1 MKHPTTLLLLLT
13 IGLIGSFF
21 ITSCKKD
28 VDKVYFVEYKYV
40 NASQISIKIDDYR
53 DGRLKSNEL
62 GPGNTLIGRVDLFI
76 GAETDVF
83 AFPFSDSLL
92 ITYDTDIR
100 LKWVRED
107 TSTRNPLLLNNY
119 EVIFEKDK
127 EDVYLFTFVE
137 SDFD

>member
-1 MKHPTTLLLLLT
+1 MKHTTTFLLLLT

-28 VDKVYFVEYKYV
+28 VDKVYFVEYKYL
-40 NASQISIKIDDYR
+40 NASQKSITIDDYR

-62 GPGNTLIGRVDLFI
+62 GPGITLIGRVDLFV
-76 GAETDVF
+76 GAETNVF

-92 ITYDTDIR
+92 VTYDNSKF
-100 LKWVRED
+100 KWVRED
-107 TSTRNPLLLNNY
+107 TSNRNPLLLNNY
-119 EVIFEKDK
+119 ETIFEKDK
-127 EDVYLFTFVE
+127 EDVYLFTFLE